1 MTSLL
6 IALRAETLKLK
17 RTLSLGLIFLA
28 PAVILLLQIAMY
40 FDHAEYY
47 LNTEGLNP
55 WKNFNQTMLVYWSF
69 MMLPLFVTLETALV
83 GHLEHAHHNW
93 KLLYVQPI
101 PRWAIYAAKWIVNVA
116 LIALSM
122 FLLLGMMLLGGSIVH
137 AVYPEYPF
145 EMGFPW
151 LWTLKLLG
159 AAFAASLLIIGV
171 HVWVS
176 LRWASFVVAC
186 ATGIGA
192 TVAAV
197 FAFGSDYAVY
207 YPWTIPGMVAT
218 GVNGLEQTTCLLIGL
233 GGGVLAALLGMWD
246 VTRQEVY

>member
-1 MTSLL
+1 MSSLF

-17 RTLSLGLIFLA
+17 RTLAFGLVFLA
-28 PAVILLLQIAMY
+28 PAVILILQLAMY

-47 LNTEGLNP
+47 LNQDGLNP

-69 MMLPLFVTLETALV
+69 MMLPLFVTLESALV
-83 GHLEHAHHNW
+83 NNLEHAHHNW
-93 KLLYVQPI
+93 KLLYTQPI
-101 PRWAIYAAKWIVNVA
+101 PRSSIYTAKWMVNVA
-116 LIALSM
+116 LIAFSM
-122 FLLLGMMLLGGSIVH
+122 VILFGFMLLGGSIVH

-159 AAFAASLLIIGV
+159 MVFAASFLIISV

-176 LRWASFVVAC
+176 MRWSSFVVAC
-186 ATGIGA
+186 ATGITA

-197 FAFGSDYAVY
+197 FAFGSDYAIY

-218 GVNGLEQTTCLLIGL
+218 GVSGPELTICLIVGLIG
-233 GGGVLAALLGMWD
+233 GALVALCGMWD
-246 VTRQEVY
+246 ITRQEVF